1 MLPGTSLLVRK
12 PLGMWGHRYPR
23 TEKKRGFR
31 SDPERLSTL
40 EPGQPTPAQQRLRS
54 TDAGALGEGFDLAAI
69 REAGPFPAW
78 LLGEMRSNQAGE
90 TGAVAI
96 YRGCR
101 AALSLRARYR
111 TAGVVP
117 AYEARCVGVKGGG
130 CFLVFVWPPTRR
142 WCR

>member
-1 MLPGTSLLVRK
+1 MRGILCCDQHGTSGTVLPGTSLLVRK

-23 TEKKRGFR
+23 TGRFR
-31 SDPERLSTL
+31 SDPELESTP
-40 EPGQPTPAQQRLRS
+40 EPCLPTPAQQRLRS
-54 TDAGALGEGFDLAAI
+54 TDAAALGEGFDLAAI
-69 REAGPFPAW
+69 RRAGPFPAW

-117 AYEARCVGVKGGG
+117 AYEARCVGA
-130 CFLVFVWPPTRR
+130 
-142 WCR
+142 